1 MFVIKPGDIS
11 LFFSTSV
18 ILLSFHSD
26 LLSDFFAKVSSKF
39 LLHYA

>member
-26 LLSDFFAKVSSKF
+26 LLSDFFQVSSKL